1 MSSSFLSRHDGR
13 QPSQLRQIRFE
24 RGFTRY
30 AEGSVLICFGET
42 RVLCNASVEEK
53 VPPFMRGQGRGW
65 VTAEY
70 SMLPRAT
77 QTRSAREAARG
88 KLGGRTMEIQRL
100 IGRALRA
107 VVDFELLGERT
118 IIIDCDV
125 LQADGGTRTAAIT
138 GAWVALADAIE
149 KLLSQ
154 GLLKST
160 PLKDSVAAVSS
171 GIVDGRSVLDLDYVE
186 DSCAGVDMNFVMTGD
201 GRFVEVQG
209 TAEEEPFSDV
219 QLDALRDLA
228 RHGCRE
234 LTHMQHEARR
244 QP

>member
-1 MSSSFLSRHDGR
+1 MSSSSLSRHDGR
-13 QPSQLRQIRFE
+13 AADQLRSFKVE

-42 RVLCNASVEEK
+42 RVLCNASVEGK
-53 VPPFMRGQGRGW
+53 VPPFMRGEGRGW

-77 QTRSAREAARG
+77 HTRSAREAARG

-107 VVDFELLGERT
+107 IVDFELLGERT
-118 IIIDCDV
+118 IVIDCDV

-138 GAWVALADAIE
+138 GSWIALADAVDR
-149 KLLSQ
+149 LLAD
-154 GLLKST
+154 GVLLKS
-160 PLKDSVAAVSS
+160 PLIDSVAAISC
-171 GIVDGRSVLDLDYVE
+171 GIVDGRAVLDLDYVE
-186 DSCAGVDMNFVMTGD
+186 DSEASVDMNFVMTGN

-209 TAEEEPFSDV
+209 TAEEEPFSHAE
-219 QLDALRDLA
+219 LDSLRALA
-228 RHGCRE
+228 EEGCRE
-234 LTHMQHEARR
+234 LTRLQIEARSKS
-244 QP
+244 

>member
-1 MSSSFLSRHDGR
+1 MSSSLSSRHDGR
-13 QPSQLRQIRFE
+13 QTNQLRSIKIE

-77 QTRSAREAARG
+77 HTRSVREAARG

-118 IIIDCDV
+118 IVVDCDV

-138 GAWVALADAIE
+138 GSWIALSDAVE

-154 GLLKST
+154 GLIKSS

-171 GIVDGRSVLDLDYVE
+171 GIIGGRPVLDLDYEE
-186 DSCAGVDMNFVMTGD
+186 DSNASVDMNFVMTGD

-209 TAEEEPFSDV
+209 TAEEEPFSDTE
-219 QLDALRDLA
+219 LDALRNLA
-228 RHGCRE
+228 KQGCHE
-234 LTHMQHEARR
+234 LAQLQLKAICP
-244 QP
+244 Q